1 MMQYSTSIRIGT
13 ASQRVDRPFPNPRLK
28 QLTGCLLVF
37 AAAAFYYL
45 STVVIRRADHHVS
58 IAPAFFVFVRFFMG
72 FAIVCGSM
80 LVKRRK
86 LKPKRY
92 DLLIG
97 RAVANGAA
105 VYCFYTAVARTTL
118 AQANILNMTYPIF
131 VALLS
136 WIFLKKQRDMTTTIG
151 AVAAFV
157 GIYLILGQ
165 QGPMK
170 FGGMHLWGLASGVSA
185 SFAMIFLNL
194 SRQYHDTETILFF
207 LFGIGSILTYAGFSH
222 TIHLPSSIEIYFLVL
237 SSGFAI
243 IGQYC
248 ITFGYRYVTAVEG
261 GIISSSRIL
270 LAATLGPY
278 IAADP
283 GLGIRGWLGA
293 GLIFLV
299 NVALAWRK
307 SVHPPAKS
315 DNSVDPALRQLACA
329 HLKARIKFTR
339 HRRHRL
345 SKKSHMRRLN

>member
-1 MMQYSTSIRIGT
+1 MESNVLENSTSIKIGAT
-13 ASQRVDRPFPNPRLK
+13 SLKGDGPRSSPRLK

-45 STVVIRRADHHVS
+45 STVVIKRADHHVS
-58 IAPAFFVFVRFFMG
+58 IAPAFFVFVRFSMG

-80 LVKRRK
+80 LIKRSK

-97 RAVANGAA
+97 RAIANGAA
-105 VYCFYTAVARTTL
+105 VYCFYTAVTQTTL

-136 WIFLKKQRDMTTTIG
+136 WIFLKKQRDVTTTIG
-151 AVAAFV
+151 AVAAFA
-157 GIYLILGQ
+157 GIYLILVQ

-170 FGGMHLWGLASGVSA
+170 FGWLHLWGLASGISA

-194 SRQYHDTETILFF
+194 SRQHHDTETILFF

-222 TIHLPSSIEIYFLVL
+222 VIHRPSSIEMYYLVS

-243 IGQYC
+243 LGQYC

-270 LAATLGPY
+270 LAATLGPI

-283 GLGIRGWLGA
+283 VMDMKGWLGA

-299 NVALAWRK
+299 NAALAWRK
-307 SVHPPAKS
+307 SARPLAKS
-315 DNSVDPALRQLACA
+315 ENSAESPPRQ
-329 HLKARIKFTR
+329 
-339 HRRHRL
+339 
-345 SKKSHMRRLN
+345 